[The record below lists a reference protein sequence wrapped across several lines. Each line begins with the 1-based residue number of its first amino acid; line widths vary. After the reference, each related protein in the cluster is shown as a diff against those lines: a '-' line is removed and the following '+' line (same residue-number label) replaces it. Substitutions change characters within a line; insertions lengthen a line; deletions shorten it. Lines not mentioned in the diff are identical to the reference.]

1 MGMVLLESS
10 CCMGGMVGAQAL
22 RSEKT
27 SRVQKVLRFMETS
40 LRVMAFNRQGTK
52 KKLLQSK
59 LQINSCF

>member
-1 MGMVLLESS
+1 
-10 CCMGGMVGAQAL
+10 MGGMVGAQAL
-22 RSEKT
+22 RSKKT

-59 LQINSCF
+59 LQINS

>member
-1 MGMVLLESS
+1 
-10 CCMGGMVGAQAL
+10 MGGMFGAQAL

-27 SRVQKVLRFMETS
+27 SRVKKVLRFMETS

-59 LQINSCF
+59 LQINS